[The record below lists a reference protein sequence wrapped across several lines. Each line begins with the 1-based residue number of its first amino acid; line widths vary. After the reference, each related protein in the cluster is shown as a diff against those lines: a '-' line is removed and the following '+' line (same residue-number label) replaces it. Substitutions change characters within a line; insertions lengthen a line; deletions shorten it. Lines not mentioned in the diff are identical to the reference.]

1 MSDLEDGIDTLQ
13 ETETILTE
21 SHDAVK
27 ADIGKTWCTYL
38 KTKLFRIFKTLF
50 RMDTENLIML
60 RKTCI

>member
-27 ADIGKTWCTYL
+27 ADIGKNYL
-38 KTKLFRIFKTLF
+38 MYTFNFLSLT
-50 RMDTENLIML
+50 
-60 RKTCI
+60 RKVCRGIVE